1 MGNFYRLELK
11 GDCPPEAGPAGFVPV
26 PYSRELH
33 HGEIPL
39 IYAEAFTE
47 KPWGRDW
54 EQFEGFDPRGVFLA
68 AGGDGELAGYVI
80 SFKRRD
86 HGYIS
91 VVAVKP
97 RWQKRGAAAA
107 LIREAVKYLRSLGLK
122 TVRID
127 VDENRTAALRLY
139 AKLGFS
145 VAENL
150 PDPVPP
156 GRPAEKRPEAGTSG
170 LGEKIAGVVLAVAAA
185 WLTFRL
191 LVGGIF
197 SFMLGRGPDN
207 AIYLFFFGGYIALF
221 VILGIGG
228 AAGAL
233 LWWRNR
239 RRGVGTPAA
248 EAQSCLGRGL
258 TLGLMVVVAA
268 VLLLAG
274 LSLWVFKAV

>member
-1 MGNFYRLELK
+1 MENFYRLELK
-11 GDCPPEAGPAGFVPV
+11 GDCAPPAGPGEFVMV

-39 IYAEAFTE
+39 IYAEAFNG
-47 KPWGRDW
+47 KPWGQDW

-91 VVAVKP
+91 VVAVRP

-107 LIREAVKYLRSLGLK
+107 LVREAVNYLRSLGLK

-127 VDENRTAALRLY
+127 VDEHRTAALRLY
-139 AKLGFS
+139 AKLGFT
-145 VAENL
+145 VAKDL
-150 PDPVPP
+150 PEPVPP
-156 GRPAEKRPEAGTSG
+156 GPAAAKRPEAGTSG
-170 LGEKIAGVVLAVAAA
+170 LGEKLVGVALALAAA
-185 WLTFRL
+185 WLAFRL

-197 SFMLGRGPDN
+197 SFILGRNPDN
-207 AIYLFFFGGYIALF
+207 AVYLLFYGGGIALLALLL
-221 VILGIGG
+221 IG
-228 AAGAL
+228 AASGTL
-233 LWWRNR
+233 LWR
-239 RRGVGTPAA
+239 RTRARADGTPAA
-248 EAQSCLGRGL
+248 ESQSYLGRGL
-258 TLGLMVVVAA
+258 TLGLMVVAGA

-274 LSLWVFKAV
+274 LCAWILRAV